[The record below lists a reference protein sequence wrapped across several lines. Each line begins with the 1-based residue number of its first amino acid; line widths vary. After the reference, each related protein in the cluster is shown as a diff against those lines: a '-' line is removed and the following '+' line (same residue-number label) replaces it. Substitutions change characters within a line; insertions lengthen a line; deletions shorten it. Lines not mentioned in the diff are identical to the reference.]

1 MYPKHVAQL
10 VNTDAAVVIL
20 VEQFKQLP
28 IGLHLRTNI
37 GQNQTESSTLN
48 NAVQPLVRSQNK
60 TSYVLCD
67 CKLDEFHCF
76 ALPLITKTS

>member
-28 IGLHLRTNI
+28 IGLHLRTI
-37 GQNQTESSTLN
+37 HWSEPDRELN
-48 NAVQPLVRSQNK
+48 SQ
-60 TSYVLCD
+60 
-67 CKLDEFHCF
+67 
-76 ALPLITKTS
+76 